1 MGTLVA
7 SFNPWDPSDPSYQ
20 TQEDDLYNQA
30 YNLPEDTQMAG
41 SNFYPSDNAGEEAD
55 EMGESVPANLA
66 GGAPKVVSAQEEQ
79 FENEM

>member
-1 MGTLVA
+1 MGTLVS

-41 SNFYPSDNAGEEAD
+41 SNFYPSDEMTETG
-55 EMGESVPANLA
+55 EMGDTTPANLS
-66 GGAPKVVSAQEEQ
+66 GAAPQVVSFQEEQ